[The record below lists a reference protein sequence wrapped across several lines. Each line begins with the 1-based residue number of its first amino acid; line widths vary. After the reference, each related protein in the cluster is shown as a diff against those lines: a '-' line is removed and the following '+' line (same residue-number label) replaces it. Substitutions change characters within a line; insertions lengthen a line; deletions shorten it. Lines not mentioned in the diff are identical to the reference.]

1 MLLLLSALL
10 TAPPAATAAVP
21 DSGRTINGVTLPGTI
36 DVAGHT
42 LTLSGGATR
51 KKFVFKIYVAALYL
65 TAPSTSADEILAADA
80 PRQMAMHFIS
90 DKATKDK
97 MCGAWND
104 GLKDNTPDPSAEL
117 QQQFSDLCGMMQ
129 DMKDGDVLTLT
140 YVPGGGT
147 TVAISGSD
155 KGTFAGKEFADAVL
169 RCWIGPK
176 PGPGNGFKKDIL
188 GGK

>member
-1 MLLLLSALL
+1 MLLLLTALL
-10 TAPPAATAAVP
+10 AAHPAAAPIVA

-36 DVAGHT
+36 NVAAHT
-42 LTLSGGATR
+42 LTLNGGATR
-51 KKFVFKIYVAALYL
+51 KKLVFKIYVAALYL
-65 TAPSTSADEILAADA
+65 AAPSTSAEEILYLS
-80 PRQMAMHFIS
+80 PS
-90 DKATKDK
+90 TKDK

-117 QQQFSDLCGMMQ
+117 QRQFTELCGKMR
-129 DMKDGDVLTLT
+129 DMKDGDVMTLT

-147 TVAISGSD
+147 TLAISGAD
-155 KGTFAGKEFADAVL
+155 QGTFTGKEFADAVL

-176 PGPGNGFKKDIL
+176 PGPGDGFKKDIL

>member
-1 MLLLLSALL
+1 MLLLLTALL
-10 TAPPAATAAVP
+10 AAHPAAAPIVA

-36 DVAGHT
+36 NVAAHT
-42 LTLSGGATR
+42 LTLNGGATR
-51 KKFVFKIYVAALYL
+51 KKLVFKIYVAALYL
-65 TAPSTSADEILAADA
+65 AAPSTSAEEILAADA

-90 DKATKDK
+90 GKATKDK

-117 QQQFSDLCGMMQ
+117 QRQFTELCGKMR
-129 DMKDGDVLTLT
+129 DMKDGDVMTLT
-140 YVPGGGT
+140 YVPGVGT
-147 TVAISGSD
+147 TLAISGAD
-155 KGTFAGKEFADAVL
+155 QGAFTGKEFADAVL

-176 PGPGNGFKKDIL
+176 PGPGDGFKKDIL